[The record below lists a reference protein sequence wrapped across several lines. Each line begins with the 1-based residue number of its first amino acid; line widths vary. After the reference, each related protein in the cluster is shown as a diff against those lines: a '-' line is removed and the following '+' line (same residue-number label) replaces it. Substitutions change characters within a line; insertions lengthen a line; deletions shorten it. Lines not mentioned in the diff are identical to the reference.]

1 MTFTLP
7 DPTNEQDVHLHSALR
22 DVLAWYYHQ
31 RKDGVLY
38 GTVTLTL
45 KGADSVEVALQA
57 TRRYSSPRK

>member
-1 MTFTLP
+1 MTLTLP
-7 DPTNEQDVHLHSALR
+7 DATTEQDVHLHAALR

-31 RKDGVLY
+31 RKTGALY

-45 KGADSVEVALQA
+45 RGEDSVEVAMQA